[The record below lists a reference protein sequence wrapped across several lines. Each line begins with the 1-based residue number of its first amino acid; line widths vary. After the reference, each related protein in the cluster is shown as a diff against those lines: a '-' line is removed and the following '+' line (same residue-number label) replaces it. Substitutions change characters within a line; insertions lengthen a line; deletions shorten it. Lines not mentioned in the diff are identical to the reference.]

1 METEEERRD
10 RIAGIE
16 AEIAHQKTE
25 TERLERLV
33 AIQYQR
39 LSELAAML
47 DRAKADR

>member
-1 METEEERRD
+1 METEEERT
-10 RIAGIE
+10 AGIE
-16 AEIAHQKTE
+16 AEIVRQKAE

-47 DRAKADR
+47 DRAKVER